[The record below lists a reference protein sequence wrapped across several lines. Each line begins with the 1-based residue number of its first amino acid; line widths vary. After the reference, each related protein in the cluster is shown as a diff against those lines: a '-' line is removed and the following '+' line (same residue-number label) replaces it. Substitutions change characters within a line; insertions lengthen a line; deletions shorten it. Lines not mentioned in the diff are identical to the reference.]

1 LRQLHS
7 WILRLELAHEF
18 WKEGIRLLSAES
30 LEQAL
35 QKASIHF
42 VKPDG
47 TPILIPASVAPHSH
61 APSRLKP
68 MDENYQI
75 IEFGGR
81 QYELTST
88 QSTVI
93 RVLHKAHIEKKG
105 SAGIKEIQKAF
116 RP

>member
-30 LEQAL
+30 
-35 QKASIHF
+35 
-42 VKPDG
+42 
-47 TPILIPASVAPHSH
+47 LIPASVAPHSH